1 MAFLRRSF
9 EKRISLTQWDDLME
23 RAIYG
28 LPSATGLNI
37 SDSSAL
43 TWSAVWACVN
53 VLSQDIAKLPLPT
66 YRRLPN
72 DAGREEAR
80 DHWLWKLFRVAPNP
94 FMTPYAFRQT
104 MQKHLAVRG
113 NAYAWIDRAPNP
125 DPEGDPYE
133 GPVRGLYPRPPDRM
147 TPKVVNGELEYEY
160 REPGGGITPYYPNQ
174 IFHLKGLSDD
184 GITGISPVET
194 FRDGIGLGLAYQ
206 QHAGRTF
213 ANGARIPMFVEL
225 PSAPGK
231 DALDKMRVDFQEQ
244 VAGIQNAGK
253 IPFMWGG
260 MTLKP
265 IGFSNKDAEFIQ
277 SRQFSIEEA
286 CRIWRVPP
294 HKVMDYLRATFSNV
308 TEINIAYVGDT
319 LMPWQVMWEQSIHQQ
334 LLPEAERGTYYVE
347 HDNYSLLKGTP
358 SERATVETT
367 YVLNGVSNINEVRRS
382 HNWNPV
388 PGGDRNRVQM
398 QMMPIDAPAGL
409 AQPAA
414 PPKPKE

>member
-1 MAFLRRSF
+1 MAFLRQSF
-9 EKRISLTQWDDLME
+9 EKRISLTQWDSLLAN
-23 RAIYG
+23 AIYG
-28 LPSATGLNI
+28 LPTATGVNV
-37 SDSSAL
+37 SDTSAL
-43 TWSAVWACVN
+43 TWSVVWACIN

-66 YRRLPN
+66 YRRLLN

-80 DHWLWKLFRVAPNP
+80 NHWLWRLFRVAPNP
-94 FMTPYAFRQT
+94 FMTPYTFRQT
-104 MQKHLAVRG
+104 MQKHLSVRG
-113 NAYAWIDRAPNP
+113 NAYAVKEFDTDGSVKA
-125 DPEGDPYE
+125 
-133 GPVRGLYPRPPDRM
+133 LYPRMPDRM
-147 TPKVVNGELEYEY
+147 TPKIANGELKYEY
-160 REPGGGITPYYPNQ
+160 REPSGGITPFYPDQ

-265 IGFSNKDAEFIQ
+265 IGFSNRDAEFIQ

-308 TEINIAYVGDT
+308 TEINISYVGDT

-334 LLPEAERGTYYVE
+334 LLSEEERDTYYVE

-358 SERATVETT
+358 SERATVETA

-388 PGGDRNRVQM
+388 PGGDKNRVQM

-409 AQPAA
+409 AQPAV
-414 PPKPKE
+414 PQKPKE